1 MLQRSTQHQSNIAG
15 HRIGKIKNLGEEQ
28 MIRPC
33 QPEDFEVM
41 WEIINAAAQA
51 YKGVI
56 PEDCWKDPYMPK
68 EELTHEISAGVNF
81 WGYEEKKELLGV
93 MGLQKEQDV
102 SLIRHAYVRPNK
114 QKKGIGGELLSF
126 LKKKTSRPL
135 LVGTWA
141 AATWAIKF
149 YEKHGFSLISTIEK
163 EELLRKYWHIPE
175 KQIKASV
182 VLADI
187 KWLRRGKEEGK

>member
-1 MLQRSTQHQSNIAG
+1 
-15 HRIGKIKNLGEEQ
+15 

-33 QPEDFEVM
+33 QPEDFEGM

-56 PEDCWKDPYMPK
+56 PEDCWRDPYMPK
-68 EELTHEISAGVNF
+68 EELTYEIGAGINF
-81 WGYEEKKELLGV
+81 WGYEEKGALVGI
-93 MGLQKEQDV
+93 MGMQEVQDV
-102 SLIRHAYVRPNK
+102 SLIRHAYVQPNK
-114 QKKGIGGELLSF
+114 QKKGIGGKLLSF
-126 LKKKTSRPL
+126 LKRQTARPL

-149 YEKHGFSLISTIEK
+149 YEKHGFSLTSPIETEK
-163 EELLRKYWHIPE
+163 LLRKYWHIPE

-182 VLADI
+182 VLADT
-187 KWLRRGKEEGK
+187 KWFGRQKER

>member
-1 MLQRSTQHQSNIAG
+1 
-15 HRIGKIKNLGEEQ
+15 

-33 QPEDFEVM
+33 QPEDFEAL

-56 PEDCWKDPYMPK
+56 PEECWKDPYMPK
-68 EELTHEISAGVNF
+68 EELTHEIRAGVNF
-81 WGYEEKKELLGV
+81 WGYEEKKELVGV
-93 MGLQKEQDV
+93 MGLQERQDV
-102 SLIRHAYVRPNK
+102 SLVRHAYVRPNK
-114 QKKGIGGELLSF
+114 QNKGIGGELLSF
-126 LKKKTSRPL
+126 LKKKTARPL

-149 YEKHGFSLISTIEK
+149 YEKHGFSLVSTIEK

-187 KWLRRGKEEGK
+187 KWWCREKKEK